1 MIINNK
7 YLQEREKILKYLV
20 IEMELTD
27 HAIHHPG
34 EDFSFQ
40 STEISFALS
49 GLLRMC
55 VPEVYGGPEIDPVTM
70 VEAIAAIGDA
80 AFRRGVGLV
89 PQEPFLFAGSIR
101 DNLLVGRRDVGD
113 HDLEAVCIQV
123 GLGRLLD
130 RLPDRLDTPCHE
142 RGVSLSALPR
152 CPVVLF
158 LATAPPLL
166 LVGFGQLMCY

>member
-55 VPEVYGGPEIDPVTM
+55 EELSEVATAMNKDDIN
-70 VEAIAAIGDA
+70 
-80 AFRRGVGLV
+80 
-89 PQEPFLFAGSIR
+89 PFY
-101 DNLLVGRRDVGD
+101 
-113 HDLEAVCIQV
+113 
-123 GLGRLLD
+123 
-130 RLPDRLDTPCHE
+130 
-142 RGVSLSALPR
+142 
-152 CPVVLF
+152 LF
-158 LATAPPLL
+158 LNPILKYRQYCKMNDRKRRLHLHTQYFNQSEELNIDFFLIKLHALEDYLKELNRMRKSLVQGKFVKICVIALLKHFLANYKSMQVTAITLPE
-166 LVGFGQLMCY
+166 F

>member
-55 VPEVYGGPEIDPVTM
+55 EELSEVATAMNKDDIN
-70 VEAIAAIGDA
+70 
-80 AFRRGVGLV
+80 
-89 PQEPFLFAGSIR
+89 PFY
-101 DNLLVGRRDVGD
+101 
-113 HDLEAVCIQV
+113 
-123 GLGRLLD
+123 
-130 RLPDRLDTPCHE
+130 
-142 RGVSLSALPR
+142 
-152 CPVVLF
+152 LF
-158 LATAPPLL
+158 LNPILKYRQYCKMNDRKRRLHLHTQY
-166 LVGFGQLMCY
+166 FNQSE